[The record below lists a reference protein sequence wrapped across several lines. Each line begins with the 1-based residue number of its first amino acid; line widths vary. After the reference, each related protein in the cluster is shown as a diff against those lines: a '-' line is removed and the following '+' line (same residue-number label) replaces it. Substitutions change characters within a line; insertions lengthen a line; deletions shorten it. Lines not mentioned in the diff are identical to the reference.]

1 MLSFILAFFLRV
13 RVRVRVRVQSPWL
26 QSIIL
31 IITISD
37 ASRSLVLQLA
47 QHVYKHSS
55 GEFAQLIRL
64 TNGAEALLPKAEALL
79 PRAEGPSLQSDR

>member
-1 MLSFILAFFLRV
+1 MLSFILAFFLRARV

-47 QHVYKHSS
+47 QHVYKHS
-55 GEFAQLIRL
+55 
-64 TNGAEALLPKAEALL
+64 
-79 PRAEGPSLQSDR
+79 